1 MCGVP
6 FDISNQIRDGNVG
19 GDAHKDMNVIGHRI
33 DLNQFLL
40 FVGDDASYVFVEFGF
55 VSFGNKGLSSFD
67 GKDDVY
73 VELCVG
79 VCHLY
84 FSIKLCYGY
93 CAPLEREG

>member
-1 MCGVP
+1 M
-6 FDISNQIRDGNVG
+6 
-19 GDAHKDMNVIGHRI
+19 IGHRI

-84 FSIKLCYGY
+84 FSIKVVLWILRSSGARGLDLATFYRHI
-93 CAPLEREG
+93 APLERRQFLLSL